1 MIHVPPERVIEGDIT
16 QGIRESARGKRG
28 GGGGGAGG
36 GRGDDHLCSK
46 LVLELVG
53 HGAVEK
59 EDEEDSA
66 PLTHGNLDVVRV
78 PVATC
83 GHD

>member
-16 QGIRESARGKRG
+16 QSIRERAGGGKG
-28 GGGGGAGG
+28 GGG
-36 GRGDDHLCSK
+36 RSDDHLCSK
-46 LVLELVG
+46 LILELVG
-53 HGAVEK
+53 HGAVEE